1 MTDPVVIAAVRARWC
16 RDSAGH
22 RPQASPDRRP
32 YASTPSPAGNSA
44 DYSPSAG
51 AEQTTP
57 ERALAGI
64 IGVRRSRHRIDQSRS
79 DHTGD
84 GRLPFHSLHLYVP
97 WGGDLTDAD
106 RPVEKVSLVS
116 RDARLTNA

>member
-22 RPQASPDRRP
+22 RPQASADRRP

-57 ERALAGI
+57 ERALAGEASCSDLLQRI
-64 IGVRRSRHRIDQSRS
+64 TAARGAINGLMAEVLEEHCESIYRRRTAVPSRAKPMRPRS
-79 DHTGD
+79 
-84 GRLPFHSLHLYVP
+84 
-97 WGGDLTDAD
+97 
-106 RPVEKVSLVS
+106 
-116 RDARLTNA
+116 